1 MPAIPILDG
10 HNDTLTRV
18 FVDDGGGIEAF
29 LGDSE
34 VGHLDLTRA
43 RRGGLAAGFFALFIR
58 SKDSTPDSETD
69 RDPSGGWT
77 STPPA
82 IAHDWAAAETTR
94 LLDCLDDLLDA
105 ATEDLLL
112 CRNLDDVQTAIT
124 GKPLGIILHLEGCE
138 MISPDLRELDMLIS
152 RGVRSLGPVWSRP
165 NCFGTGIRFGWPSSN
180 DIGPGLTEAGKSL
193 VRACNERH
201 VLIDLSHLNYRGF
214 LDVAEISTAPLVAT
228 HCGCHALAE
237 SARNLTDAQL
247 RIIADSG
254 GLVGCNFFTGDLRGD
269 GKFDSDMPLTRMVEH
284 IDHLVATMGI
294 EHVALGSDF
303 DGADMCEE
311 MRDVSCLPNL
321 LTMLDER
328 GWSGESLQQLCH
340 GNWIRVLD
348 ATWS

>member
-1 MPAIPILDG
+1 MA
-10 HNDTLTRV
+10 LTGER
-18 FVDDGGGIEAF
+18 
-29 LGDSE
+29 
-34 VGHLDLTRA
+34 
-43 RRGGLAAGFFALFIR
+43 
-58 SKDSTPDSETD
+58 
-69 RDPSGGWT
+69 
-77 STPPA
+77 
-82 IAHDWAAAETTR
+82 
-94 LLDCLDDLLDA
+94 
-105 ATEDLLL
+105 
-112 CRNLDDVQTAIT
+112 
-124 GKPLGIILHLEGCE
+124 LGIILHLEGCE

-193 VRACNERH
+193 IHACNERH
-201 VLIDLSHLNYRGF
+201 VMIDLSHLNYRGF
-214 LDVAEISTAPLVAT
+214 LDVAEVSTAPLVAT

-269 GKFDSDMPLTRMVEH
+269 GRFDSDMPLTRMVEH

-303 DGADMCEE
+303 DGADMCDG
-311 MRDVSCLPNL
+311 MCDVSCLPNL
-321 LTMLDER
+321 LTMLEER
-328 GWSGESLQQLCH
+328 GWSEGALQQLCH
-340 GNWIRVLD
+340 GNWIRVLE